1 MMWIL
6 SFLGAAV
13 RWNEYRFRVDRDGK
27 LHAVTEAEA
36 ILAPQTSPSRP
47 A

>member
-1 MMWIL
+1 MWIVR
-6 SFLGAAV
+6 FLGRRV

-27 LHAVTEAEA
+27 LQAVTEAEA
-36 ILAPQTSPSRP
+36 ILAPQRSPSRP